1 MPLQSLVD
9 YFNDRFEHEH
19 RASFRPFILE
29 NGAVTG
35 LFGPIKIDSNFILF
49 RQSPTPTTIVGHGA
63 QIAVATRKIQQLYP
77 NELENLLTKNPGH
90 VSDFETFI
98 NFDRLSRTVH
108 MLNYLTFL
116 HLQGLLFLEVDP
128 RHILGIKRDHGA
140 YFEEVITQCGLET
153 NNIVITVSVHYQYA
167 QYYQALIHGL
177 ENYRRRGY
185 QIALKFDAINLES
198 KTFDLVE
205 PLNPNYVSLSAR
217 NLIEAD
223 DNTVRQL
230 QRWLESIAGL
240 SILQQIDDKQ
250 SERLAKSIGS
260 DWVEGSYYSAIPF
273 DYLRNTANQETSSTH
288 LSF

>member
-1 MPLQSLVD
+1 M
-9 YFNDRFEHEH
+9 
-19 RASFRPFILE
+19 
-29 NGAVTG
+29 
-35 LFGPIKIDSNFILF
+35 
-49 RQSPTPTTIVGHGA
+49 
-63 QIAVATRKIQQLYP
+63 
-77 NELENLLTKNPGH
+77 
-90 VSDFETFI
+90 
-98 NFDRLSRTVH
+98 
-108 MLNYLTFL
+108 
-116 HLQGLLFLEVDP
+116 
-128 RHILGIKRDHGA
+128 
-140 YFEEVITQCGLET
+140 ITQCGLET

-185 QIALKFDAINLES
+185 QIALKFDDINPES